1 MEQLIVH
8 ALTALRDTL
17 TQDQE
22 LTLDNVTIAFVGPK
36 ESFTVIEGAGVLP
49 FLAKIDG
56 GRNGSGGID
65 PAPTVESIV
74 DDAPMETE

>member
-1 MEQLIVH
+1 M
-8 ALTALRDTL
+8 
-17 TQDQE
+17 
-22 LTLDNVTIAFVGPK
+22 TIAFVGPK